1 MKKFIAIILMI
12 SSILFSFSSCTT
24 YENITFIEKN
34 NGKCLLYQENIYYEA
49 AIFTATEYYGIANEN
64 DIELGWYYSFPF
76 STRFYSDKSE
86 NPLFIYSLQSYDSFF
101 LREDY
106 NYLKDTF
113 VIENTDVEIVWE
125 DIFASEQD
133 HFYFS
138 NPIEVVLYSKQ
149 CPRIKTSLD
158 FVCVDGQWYLSL
170 PDFRVWTISNEF
182 IKILSE
188 NGII

>member
-1 MKKFIAIILMI
+1 MI

-49 AIFTATEYYGIANEN
+49 SFFIATEYSGIASEN

-86 NPLFIYSLQSYDSFF
+86 NPLFIYAIQSYDGFF

-113 VIENTDVEIVWE
+113 VIENTDAEIVWE

-133 HFYFS
+133 DFYFS

-158 FVCVDGQWYLSL
+158 LVCVDGQWYLSL
-170 PDFRVWTISNEF
+170 PDFRVWTVSNEF